1 MANLS
6 SLYRGDS
13 REYSLS
19 FTDSQGVKI
28 DITGWKVYFTLKKNA
43 ADGDSDASVKKDITE
58 HEAPTEGRTKIVL
71 LPKDT
76 DNLEPGEYHYDI
88 QVKTSNGGIITV
100 AKGRMTIKTDIT
112 RRSD

>member
-6 SLYRGDS
+6 PLYRGDS

-28 DITGWKVYFTLKKNA
+28 DITGWKVYFTLKKNEV
-43 ADGDSDASVKKDITE
+43 DGDSNASVKKDVTE
-58 HEAPTEGRTKIVL
+58 HEAPTEGKTKIVL
-71 LPKDT
+71 ASADT

-88 QVKTSNGGIITV
+88 QVKTANGSIMTV
-100 AKGRMTIKTDIT
+100 AKGRMAIKVDIT